1 MGQPSMRSAIL
12 MIETTTNRMMA
23 ATISSLITHVATIMI
38 RQTTK
43 TMHAA
48 ADNIIFVRLMRRTA
62 QTLTATAVNITDVAV
77 INVAKSIV

>member
-1 MGQPSMRSAIL
+1 MRSAIL

>member
-1 MGQPSMRSAIL
+1 
-12 MIETTTNRMMA
+12 
-23 ATISSLITHVATIMI
+23 
-38 RQTTK
+38 
-43 TMHAA
+43 MHAA